1 MSEHVALQ
9 GAHVHANI
17 LCVTFGA
24 PHFRTNFR
32 FFTLCSKYNVIP
44 MVLGTHVLRTILCV
58 TFGARPRPLPSV
70 LLERLFGQLGRQDR
84 PSTPERFRPTPV
96 WTPNV
101 ANECLP
107 HLTSA
112 CPQLHPDLLSGIFRR
127 REHHAHEVAR
137 RHRAGSG
144 DRENP
149 KLEGANHIPG
159 LPVMTGPP

>member
-1 MSEHVALQ
+1 MRNVWRAPFPDQFPLLYAMFKIYCNSHGPGHTCPPDHTVRNVWRASPSASGGPL
-9 GAHVHANI
+9 
-17 LCVTFGA
+17 GA
-24 PHFRTNFR
+24 PLWPT
-32 FFTLCSKYNVIP
+32 
-44 MVLGTHVLRTILCV
+44 
-58 TFGARPRPLPSV
+58 
-70 LLERLFGQLGRQDR
+70 GRQDR
-84 PSTPERFRPTPV
+84 PRTPERFRPTPV

-112 CPQLHPDLLSGIFRR
+112 CPQLHPDLPSGNFRS
-127 REHHAHEVAR
+127 RERHAHEVAR